1 MVMKAKL
8 LDTLT
13 IRQLVD
19 GYRDSGDNGVVAF
32 GGKLNVRPAFQRE
45 FIYTPDKR
53 DMVMKSVYDD
63 LPLNVMYWSK
73 NPDGTFEIIDGQQR
87 TISICQFITGHDEYG
102 NPIAINFDGRR
113 TQKFTQLSPDKQK
126 QILDEYKLQVYVCDG
141 NEDEKLE
148 WFHTINIAGEQM
160 TEQELLNADYTGTW
174 LTSAKAFFSKKDNN
188 PALNYRYFD
197 NDRKHSIIA
206 INSEAANRQAL
217 LNLVLGWII
226 ETNKEQYPEI
236 KKYMSIHRDDKTAD
250 ELINYYKSVVDW
262 VHDVFGEN
270 GYYNEMRG
278 LPWGTLYNKHHNT
291 PLNIEAIRKKVADL
305 MADDEV
311 QSKKG
316 IFEYV
321 FDNDKKHLNLRTFDN
336 SVKRTIY
343 QKQGGICP
351 YCENTENE
359 TKVWKFEEMEGDH
372 IIPWSQGG
380 KTVPENCQ
388 MLCRH
393 HNRKKSDD

>member
-1 MVMKAKL
+1 MKAEL

-13 IRQLVD
+13 IAQLVD
-19 GYRDSGDNGVVAF
+19 GYCDNGDNGVVAF

-45 FIYTPDKR
+45 FVYSPTDR
-53 DMVMKSVYDD
+53 DRVMKSVHNN
-63 LPLNVMYWSK
+63 LPLNVMYWAK

-87 TISICQFITGHDEYG
+87 AISICQFITNDDGYG

-113 TQKFTQLSPDKQK
+113 TQTFASLSPEKQQ
-126 QILDEYKLQVYVCDG
+126 QILNEYKLQVYVCDG
-141 NEDEKLE
+141 DEDEKLE
-148 WFHTINIAGEQM
+148 WFHTINIAGKVME
-160 TEQELLNADYTGTW
+160 EQELLNADYTGTW

-188 PALNYRYFD
+188 PALNYHYFD

-217 LNLVLGWII
+217 LHLVLEWII
-226 ETNKEQYPEI
+226 DTNHDLYPEV
-236 KKYMSIHRDDKTAD
+236 KNYMSVHRDDENAD

-262 VHDVFGEN
+262 VHDVFGDD
-270 GYYNEMRG
+270 GYYNEIRG
-278 LPWGTLYNKHHNT
+278 LPWGILYNKYHNGEYDT
-291 PLNIEAIRKKVADL
+291 DKIQKNVRML
-305 MADDEV
+305 MADEEV

-336 SVKRTIY
+336 NIKRTVH
-343 QKQGGICP
+343 QRQNGICP
-351 YCENTENE
+351 YCKNTENAN
-359 TKVWKFEEMEGDH
+359 KVWPFEEMEGDH
-372 IIPWSQGG
+372 IVPWSRGG
-380 KTVPENCQ
+380 KTVLENCQ

-393 HNRKKSDD
+393 HNRIKSDD

>member
-87 TISICQFITGHDEYG
+87 TISICQFITNDDGYG

-113 TQKFTQLSPDKQK
+113 TQTFTQLSPDKQK

-226 ETNKEQYPEI
+226 ETDKEQYPEI
-236 KKYMSIHRDDKTAD
+236 KDYMSKHREDKTAD
-250 ELINYYKSVVDW
+250 ELINYYKSIVDW
-262 VHDVFGEN
+262 VHDVFGET
-270 GYYNEMRG
+270 YYNEMRG
-278 LPWGTLYNKHHNT
+278 LPWGTLYNKYHY
-291 PLNIEAIRKKVADL
+291 RKHDTSVMQRAVAGL
-305 MADDEV
+305 MADEEI
-311 QSKKG
+311 QNKRG
-316 IFEYV
+316 IFEFV
-321 FDNDKKHLNLRTFDN
+321 FDNDKKHLNLRQFDN
-336 SVKRTIY
+336 ATKRTIY

-359 TKVWKFEEMEGDH
+359 NKVWKFEEMEGDH

>member
-87 TISICQFITGHDEYG
+87 TISICQFITNDDGYG

-113 TQKFTQLSPDKQK
+113 TQTFTQLSPDKQK

-217 LNLVLGWII
+217 LNLVLG
-226 ETNKEQYPEI
+226 
-236 KKYMSIHRDDKTAD
+236 
-250 ELINYYKSVVDW
+250 
-262 VHDVFGEN
+262 G
-270 GYYNEMRG
+270 
-278 LPWGTLYNKHHNT
+278 
-291 PLNIEAIRKKVADL
+291 
-305 MADDEV
+305 
-311 QSKKG
+311 
-316 IFEYV
+316 
-321 FDNDKKHLNLRTFDN
+321 
-336 SVKRTIY
+336 
-343 QKQGGICP
+343 
-351 YCENTENE
+351 
-359 TKVWKFEEMEGDH
+359 
-372 IIPWSQGG
+372 
-380 KTVPENCQ
+380 
-388 MLCRH
+388 
-393 HNRKKSDD
+393 